1 MVRLEA
7 NCFRLSMLFGVGIHC
22 VHAFDSSL
30 AVDVEKWISKA
41 RESNKPKPFLDVR
54 KSVCSGLICL

>member
-1 MVRLEA
+1 
-7 NCFRLSMLFGVGIHC
+7 MLFGVGIHC